1 MLLFQALS
9 HELFF
14 PNISMIPNVTLIL
27 YNSSGTLILSDILD
41 TILTIFHQ
49 QNSQS
54 ETIGFSQ
61 QHTVV
66 FC

>member
-1 MLLFQALS
+1 MWLFQASS

-14 PNISMIPNVTLIL
+14 PNISMIPNVLIL
-27 YNSSGTLILSDILD
+27 YNSSGTLISSDILD

-54 ETIGFSQ
+54 ETIGFAQ